1 MMRRATWL
9 WLAFVLGLGF
19 ALFQLKYQVQG
30 LEERLA
36 RINREILQNEEAIH
50 VLKAEWSYL
59 DQPARIE
66 ALARKHLGFQPFSSK
81 QYGTFDDL
89 PMRTLPA
96 PPLSNDAAPTNERAP
111 AVGAPAVP
119 TSPLPIPHPKFE
131 HNHSVTLARDVQ

>member
-9 WLAFVLGLGF
+9 WLVAVLGLGF

-30 LEERLA
+30 LEEKLT

-66 ALARKHLGFQPFSSK
+66 TLARKYLGFQPFAGK
-81 QYGTFDDL
+81 QYGGFDDL
-89 PMRTLPA
+89 PMRARPA
-96 PPLSNDAAPTNERAP
+96 PPLSNDAAPADDAAP
-111 AVGAPAVP
+111 AAQAPAAQ
-119 TSPLPIPHPKFE
+119 TSPLPVARPKFE
-131 HNHSVTLARDVQ
+131 HNRSVTLARDVQ